1 MVASIFWT
9 TASSSTLLVRPTISS
24 VGMLSSADIFHR

>member
-24 VGMLSSADIFHR
+24 VGIVRSLDASQR